1 MKIPGSQILV
11 NPVKT
16 NQTVNGSVNTPNFM
30 ENFGI
35 ETKFAEMV
43 EQNAYKYQ
51 ELRDEEQF
59 QYAQSFILESIQ
71 AGQDFQLGLKT
82 DDSYFKGKDKY
93 AAYLQGNK
101 DRKEAFEKLAKERG
115 IKPEIVEAALQRAER
130 EFKETEA
137 IHGKYL
143 TDYYQEENKKRN
155 IILYDENSKMIS
167 KSVLNGNITLG
178 KELYDES
185 INSLVKGLNKG
196 YITADQMVSR
206 ANQEMDNFLMS
217 EIYSYVN
224 DPDGLAKLEALSN
237 MKSEDFYKNHEYLV
251 GKYGD
256 YKSDLTYEN
265 FAKWQGHI
273 NGAMSKI
280 NARNS
285 KENKKTLADKNEYI
299 LKAQANPVETISKNY
314 SYDVNLS
321 DVSKEIG
328 IGASNLKYGTS
339 YTSFEEID
347 DSGKP
352 IITIDNSNTLAPI
365 YLDTGISGEE
375 VMQKRIK
382 EDLEFTGELND
393 KDTYLMR
400 EGQYME
406 LRGLI
411 PGGIGMELYLNP
423 KSNFRKL
430 HTNIYSI
437 ENRKMQKMLDETY
450 VDSSSFIDNIKEI
463 YDDGNG
469 SLMEIGGRYSQG
481 PTRNFIGNET
491 IGQTLKLLRQAG
503 EQGDIHAKS
512 ASDDLENLFLAAA
525 KTLIV
530 IENGGILSD
539 EIAEETGVKKA
550 GLPLT
555 DLTVSER
562 QKVMDYWLKEPGM
575 LARLFGGEN
584 PIKKQLKKDFIEV
597 AKEYTQNFQIAD
609 TGYGNI
615 IFLGPNVDKNAVQQ
629 EIIHEIFDPKVNF
642 YKEDGKTII
651 PKTKIKLLGRL
662 GSGVIVPKYM
672 GEPIYRNGK
681 QVVFDAG
688 GENK

>member
-1 MKIPGSQILV
+1 MKISGSQMLV
-11 NPVKT
+11 NPVRT
-16 NQTVNGSVNTPNFM
+16 NETVSGAVNTPNFSQ
-30 ENFGI
+30 NLGI
-35 ETKFAEMV
+35 ETKFVEMI

-59 QYAQSFILESIQ
+59 QYARSFILESIQ

-93 AAYLQGNK
+93 EAYLQGNK
-101 DRKEAFEKLAKERG
+101 DRKENFEKLAKERG
-115 IKPEIVEAALQRAER
+115 IKPEIVEAALQRSDRA
-130 EFKETEA
+130 FKETEA
-137 IHGKYL
+137 IHGKYV
-143 TDYYQEENKKRN
+143 TNFFQEENKKRN
-155 IILYDENSKMIS
+155 ILLYDENAKLMSKA
-167 KSVLNGNITLG
+167 VLNGDTELG
-178 KELYDES
+178 KELYDDS
-185 INSLVKGLNKG
+185 INSLMYGLKNG
-196 YITADQMVSR
+196 YITADQMVAR
-206 ANQEMDNFLMS
+206 ANAERENFLMS

-224 DPDGLAKLEALSN
+224 DPDGELKLQELANK
-237 MKSEDFYKNHEYLV
+237 KFEDFYTEHEYLV

-256 YKSDLTYEN
+256 YKSDLTYED
-265 FAKWQGHI
+265 FARWQGHI
-273 NGAMSKI
+273 SGALSKI
-280 NARNS
+280 NARAS
-285 KENKKTLADKNEYI
+285 KEKKKTLADRNEYI
-299 LKAQANPVETISKNY
+299 LKAQADPVETISKNY
-314 SYDVNLS
+314 DYDVNLS
-321 DVSKEIG
+321 DVSKEIA

-339 YTSFEEID
+339 YTSLEEID
-347 DSGKP
+347 NSGKP
-352 IITIDNSNTLAPI
+352 IITIDSSNTLAPI

-393 KDTYLMR
+393 KDTYLIR
-400 EGQYME
+400 EGQYSE

-423 KSNFRKL
+423 ESNFRKL

-437 ENRKMQKMLDETY
+437 ENRKMQKMLDGTY
-450 VDSSSFIDNIKEI
+450 VDSSSFIDNVSEM
-463 YDDGNG
+463 YDDSNG
-469 SLMEIGGRYSQG
+469 TLMELSGRYSSG
-481 PTRNFIGNET
+481 PTRNLVMTET

-512 ASDDLENLFLAAA
+512 ASDDLENLFLAAT

-555 DLTVSER
+555 ELTVSER
-562 QKVMDYWLKEPGM
+562 QKVMDYWLKEPGR
-575 LARLFGGEN
+575 LTKLFGGEN
-584 PIKKQLKKDFIEV
+584 PIKKQLKKDFIEA
-597 AKEYTQNFQIAD
+597 AKEYTQNFQAVD

-615 IFLGPNVDKNAVQQ
+615 VFLGPDVDKNAVQQ
-629 EIIHEIFDPKVNF
+629 EIIHDIFDPTVNF

-651 PKTKIKLLGRL
+651 PKTKIKLLSRL
-662 GSGVIVPKYM
+662 GSGIIIPKYM

-681 QVVFDAG
+681 QVMFDVG
-688 GENK
+688 GEKK

>member
-1 MKIPGSQILV
+1 MKIPGSQMLV
-11 NPVKT
+11 NPVRT
-16 NQTVNGSVNTPNFM
+16 NETVSGAVNTPNFSQ
-30 ENFGI
+30 NLGI
-35 ETKFAEMV
+35 ETKFAEMI

-59 QYAQSFILESIQ
+59 QYARSFILESIQ

-93 AAYLQGNK
+93 EAYLQGNK
-101 DRKEAFEKLAKERG
+101 DRKENFEKLAKERG
-115 IKPEIVEAALQRAER
+115 IKPEIVEAALQRSDRA
-130 EFKETEA
+130 FKETEA
-137 IHGKYL
+137 IHGKYVTNFL
-143 TDYYQEENKKRN
+143 QEENKKRN
-155 IILYDENSKMIS
+155 VLLYDENAKLMSKA
-167 KSVLNGNITLG
+167 VLNGDTELG
-178 KELYDES
+178 KELYDDS
-185 INSLVKGLNKG
+185 INSLMYGLKNG
-196 YITADQMVSR
+196 YITADQMVAR
-206 ANQEMDNFLMS
+206 ANAERENFLMS

-224 DPDGLAKLEALSN
+224 DPDGEVKLQELANK
-237 MKSEDFYKNHEYLV
+237 KFEDFYTEHEYLV

-256 YKSDLTYEN
+256 YKSDLTYED
-265 FAKWQGHI
+265 FARWQGHI
-273 NGAMSKI
+273 SGALSKI
-280 NARNS
+280 NARAS
-285 KENKKTLADKNEYI
+285 KEKKKTLADRNEYI
-299 LKAQANPVETISKNY
+299 LKAQADPVETISKNY
-314 SYDVNLS
+314 DYDVNLS
-321 DVSKEIG
+321 DVSKEIA

-339 YTSFEEID
+339 YTSLEEID
-347 DSGKP
+347 NSGKP
-352 IITIDNSNTLAPI
+352 IITIDSSNTLAPI

-382 EDLEFTGELND
+382 EDLEFTGELNG
-393 KDTYLMR
+393 KDTYLIR
-400 EGQYME
+400 EGQYSE

-423 KSNFRKL
+423 ESNFRKL

-437 ENRKMQKMLDETY
+437 ENRKMQKMLDGTY
-450 VDSSSFIDNIKEI
+450 VDSSSFIDNVSEM
-463 YDDGNG
+463 YDDSNG
-469 SLMEIGGRYSQG
+469 TLMELSGRYSFG
-481 PTRNFIGNET
+481 PTRNLVMTET

-512 ASDDLENLFLAAA
+512 ASDDLENLFLAAT

-562 QKVMDYWLKEPGM
+562 QKVMDYWLKEPGR
-575 LARLFGGEN
+575 LGKLFGGEN
-584 PIKKQLKKDFIEV
+584 PIKKQLKKDFIET
-597 AKEYTQNFQIAD
+597 AKEYTQNFQAVD

-615 IFLGPNVDKNAVQQ
+615 VFLGPDVDKNAVQQ
-629 EIIHEIFDPKVNF
+629 EIIHDIFDPTVNF

-651 PKTKIKLLGRL
+651 PKTKIKLLSRL
-662 GSGVIVPKYM
+662 GSGIIIPKYM

-681 QVVFDAG
+681 QVMFDVG
-688 GENK
+688 GEKK

>member
-1 MKIPGSQILV
+1 MKIPGSQMLV
-11 NPVKT
+11 NPVRT
-16 NQTVNGSVNTPNFM
+16 NETVSGAVNTPNFSQ
-30 ENFGI
+30 NLGI
-35 ETKFAEMV
+35 ETKFAEMI

-59 QYAQSFILESIQ
+59 QYARSFILESIQ

-93 AAYLQGNK
+93 EAYLQGNK
-101 DRKEAFEKLAKERG
+101 DRKENFEKLAKERG
-115 IKPEIVEAALQRAER
+115 IKPEIVEAALQRSDRA
-130 EFKETEA
+130 FKETEA
-137 IHGKYL
+137 IHGKYVA
-143 TDYYQEENKKRN
+143 DYSEQKNKERN
-155 IILYDENSKMIS
+155 ILLYDENSKLMS
-167 KSVLNGNITLG
+167 KAVLNGDTGLG
-178 KELYDES
+178 KELYDDS
-185 INSLVKGLNKG
+185 INSLMYGLKNG
-196 YITADQMVSR
+196 YITADQMVAR
-206 ANQEMDNFLMS
+206 ANAERENFLMS

-224 DPDGLAKLEALSN
+224 DPNGEIKLQELANK
-237 MKSEDFYKNHEYLV
+237 KFEDFYTEHEYLV

-256 YKSDLTYEN
+256 YKSDLTYED
-265 FAKWQGHI
+265 FARWQGHI
-273 NGAMSKI
+273 SGALSKI
-280 NARNS
+280 NARAS
-285 KENKKTLADKNEYI
+285 KEKKKTLADRNEYI
-299 LKAQANPVETISKNY
+299 LKAQADPVETISKNY
-314 SYDVNLS
+314 DYDVNLS
-321 DVSKEIG
+321 DVSKEIA

-339 YTSFEEID
+339 YTSLEEID
-347 DSGKP
+347 NSGKP
-352 IITIDNSNTLAPI
+352 IITIDSSNTLAPI

-393 KDTYLMR
+393 KDTYLIR
-400 EGQYME
+400 EGQYSE

-423 KSNFRKL
+423 ESNFRKL

-437 ENRKMQKMLDETY
+437 ENRKMQKMLDGTY
-450 VDSSSFIDNIKEI
+450 VDSSSFIDNVSEM
-463 YDDGNG
+463 YDDSNG
-469 SLMEIGGRYSQG
+469 TLMELSGRYSSG
-481 PTRNFIGNET
+481 PTRNLVMTET

-512 ASDDLENLFLAAA
+512 ASDDLENLFLAAT

-555 DLTVSER
+555 ELTVSER
-562 QKVMDYWLKEPGM
+562 QKVMDYWLKEPGR
-575 LARLFGGEN
+575 LAKLFGGEN
-584 PIKKQLKKDFIEV
+584 PIKKQLKKDFIET
-597 AKEYTQNFQIAD
+597 AKEYTQNFQAVD

-615 IFLGPNVDKNAVQQ
+615 VFLGPDVDKNAVQQ
-629 EIIHEIFDPKVNF
+629 EIIHDIFDPTVNF

-651 PKTKIKLLGRL
+651 PKTKIKLLSRL
-662 GSGVIVPKYM
+662 GSGIIIPKYM

-681 QVVFDAG
+681 QVMFDVG
-688 GENK
+688 GEKK